1 MDWVLFS
8 LMFILFIYIIMFV
21 MHNVT
26 IIIINDYLLT
36 MYLLTY
42 IRLKNRTVT

>member
-1 MDWVLFS
+1 MDWVLFR

-36 MYLLTY
+36 Y